1 MNNQEQKQTYI
12 DKIEIMHMN
21 SLELN
26 KRIKKL
32 EKQIKD
38 LNYDFKN
45 ELIERLLDTLEIR
58 KKETQ
63 ILKRKILDWVIRLT
77 FSGGL
82 IFMIISKILE
92 K

>member
-1 MNNQEQKQTYI
+1 MTHVYI
-12 DKIEIMHMN
+12 ATNRLITSKEID
-21 SLELN
+21 
-26 KRIKKL
+26 KKL